1 MSLFEIYTNTVEL
14 RKVSDTITSD
24 SFTNPSYFLNILNL
38 VSSFDICFHKDTSVD
53 TLVSSYDETLQEET
67 DKFIRYINRQ
77 LSTYSLLYLVRTPF
91 ILNKEYQFS
100 DYFYQLFSKFFDA
113 DVRECVA
120 ENQHIPRTILEQLID
135 DKSYFVRS
143 AARNNLIRI
152 QEQNEN

>member
-1 MSLFEIYTNTVEL
+1 MSLFQMYNNTVEL

-38 VSSFDICFHKDTSVD
+38 VSSFDICFHKDK
-53 TLVSSYDETLQEET
+53 YDETQQEET
-67 DKFIRYINRQ
+67 DKFIRYINRK
-77 LSTYSLLYLVRTPF
+77 LSTYNLLYLVRTPF

-100 DYFYQLFSKFFDA
+100 DYFYQRFSKFFHA

-135 DKSYFVRS
+135 DNSYFVRS

>member
-1 MSLFEIYTNTVEL
+1 MMSLFEIYTNTVEL

-38 VSSFDICFHKDTSVD
+38 VSNFDICFHKDT
-53 TLVSSYDETLQEET
+53 YDETLQEET
-67 DKFIRYINRQ
+67 DKFIRYINRR
-77 LSTYSLLYLVRTPF
+77 LSNYNLLYLVRTPF

>member
-1 MSLFEIYTNTVEL
+1 MMSLFEIYTNTVEL

-38 VSSFDICFHKDTSVD
+38 VSSFDICFHKDT
-53 TLVSSYDETLQEET
+53 YDETLQEET
-67 DKFIRYINRQ
+67 DKFIRYINRR
-77 LSTYSLLYLVRTPF
+77 LSNYNLLYLVRTPF